1 MAAERDL
8 RGAVALVTG
17 GTKGIGAEL
26 VAQLSARG
34 ARLISL
40 SRALPNSGEAVEGVD
55 YRQCDIGDVRG
66 PSRSLLTRAH
76 TPQMPFVRSSG
87 RDLNRICGVPLHVCR

>member
-1 MAAERDL
+1 LESDLKAVFAAHRHTSHSMAAERDL

-34 ARLISL
+34 ARIISL
-40 SRALPNSGEAVEGVD
+40 SRSLPNSSEAVEGVD
-55 YRQCDIGDVRG
+55 YRQCDIGDVRATA
-66 PSRSLLTRAH
+66 R
-76 TPQMPFVRSSG
+76 
-87 RDLNRICGVPLHVCR
+87 C